1 MFSSSPLI
9 QANRL
14 RCSFLVAFLSVFF
27 IIQTA
32 SASSAFKF
40 DTSKDTWAFLVG
52 YGQSIPG
59 WGQTTERVQTIDL
72 VPRYDHVIFDN
83 VGSGWLRGQYSTMV
97 ELPVHVVVS
106 PVESAMV
113 ALNFLARYTFT
124 ADKNLHPYIFG
135 GGGPV
140 YSFADIPGMGA
151 KWNGNYQFGLGI
163 DRPISETHSVLVEIR
178 YHHISNAG
186 SAEPNVPLNSV
197 KFLVGLTF

>member
-1 MFSSSPLI
+1 MLSSPSLI
-9 QANRL
+9 QAHRL
-14 RCSFLVAFLSVFF
+14 RCSFFVAFLSVFF
-27 IIQTA
+27 TFLSA
-32 SASSAFKF
+32 SASSAFTF
-40 DTSKDTWAFLVG
+40 DTSKDTWAFLAG

-83 VGSGWLRGQYSTMV
+83 VGSGWLRGQYSTMI
-97 ELPVHVVVS
+97 EIPVHVVVS
-106 PVESAMV
+106 PVDSAMI

-124 ADKNLHPYIFG
+124 ANPNWHPYIFG

-151 KWNGNYQFGLGI
+151 KWNGNYQFAVGL
-163 DRPISETHSVLVEIR
+163 DHPISAAHSVLMEIR

-186 SAEPNVPLNSV
+186 TEEPNVPLNSV
-197 KFLVGLTF
+197 KFLIGLTF